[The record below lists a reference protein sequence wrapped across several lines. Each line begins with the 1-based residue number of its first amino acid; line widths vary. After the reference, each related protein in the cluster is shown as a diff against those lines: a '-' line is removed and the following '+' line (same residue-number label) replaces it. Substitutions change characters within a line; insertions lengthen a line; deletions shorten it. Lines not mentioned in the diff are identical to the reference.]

1 MKNYREKLKDIK
13 AFVFDYDG
21 VLTNG
26 NVYITESG
34 TQLRQGNV
42 RDGYA
47 LQLARKKGFHI
58 AVITGSHDKGIE
70 KRCSF
75 LNVEHV
81 FLGVSDKKKA
91 FLQYL
96 EDYDLKPGE
105 VLFMGDDLPDYEI
118 MQLAGIPC
126 CPADACEEIKSVSV
140 YISPVQGGKGC
151 VRDVI
156 EQVLKIQGL
165 WMNQDAFHW

>member
-1 MKNYREKLKDIK
+1 MINYREKLKNIK

-34 TQLRQGNV
+34 TQLRQGSV

-70 KRCSF
+70 KRCQF
-75 LNVEHV
+75 LNIEDV
-81 FLGVSDKKKA
+81 FLGVSNKKETFLKYLNDKQ
-91 FLQYL
+91 LQP
-96 EDYDLKPGE
+96 EE
-105 VLFMGDDLPDYEI
+105 ILFMGDDVPDYEL
-118 MQLAGIPC
+118 MKMAGIPC
-126 CPADACEEIKSVSV
+126 CPVDACEEIKSVSE
-140 YISPVQGGKGC
+140 YISPLHGGRGC
-151 VRDVI
+151 VRDVV
-156 EQVLKIQGL
+156 EQVLKVKGM
-165 WMNQDAFHW
+165 WMNDDAFHW

>member
-1 MKNYREKLKDIK
+1 MNYREKLKNIK

-26 NVYITESG
+26 SVWMAEDG

-47 LQLARKKGFHI
+47 LQLARKKNFHV
-58 AVITGSHDKGIE
+58 AVITGSHDKGILL
-70 KRCSF
+70 RCNF
-75 LNVEHV
+75 LKVEQV
-81 FLGVSDKKKA
+81 FLGVSNKMEV
-91 FLQYL
+91 FQQYL
-96 EDYDLKPGE
+96 TDNRLQASE

-118 MQLAGIPC
+118 MQVAGVRC
-126 CPADACEEIKSVSV
+126 CPADACEEIKSVSE
-140 YISPVQGGKGC
+140 YISPFTGGQGC

-156 EQVLKIQGL
+156 EQVLKINGL

>member
-1 MKNYREKLKDIK
+1 MKNYREKLKNIK

-34 TQLRQGNV
+34 TQLRQGSV

-70 KRCSF
+70 KRCQF
-75 LNVEHV
+75 LNIEDI
-81 FLGVSDKKKA
+81 FLGVSNKKETFLKYLNDRQLKA
-91 FLQYL
+91 
-96 EDYDLKPGE
+96 EE
-105 VLFMGDDLPDYEI
+105 ILFMGDDVPDYEL
-118 MQLAGIPC
+118 MKMAGIPC
-126 CPADACEEIKSVSV
+126 CPVDACEEIKSVSE
-140 YISPVQGGKGC
+140 YISPLHGGRGC
-151 VRDVI
+151 VRDVV
-156 EQVLKIQGL
+156 EQVLKVKGM
-165 WMNQDAFHW
+165 WMNDDAFHW

>member
-1 MKNYREKLKDIK
+1 MKNYREKLKNIK

-34 TQLRQGNV
+34 TQLRQGSV

-70 KRCSF
+70 KRCQF
-75 LNVEHV
+75 LNIEDV
-81 FLGVSDKKKA
+81 FLGVSNKKET
-91 FLQYL
+91 FVQYL
-96 EDYDLKPGE
+96 QDKQLQPQEI
-105 VLFMGDDLPDYEI
+105 LFMGDDVPDYEL
-118 MQLAGIPC
+118 MKMAGIPC
-126 CPADACEEIKSVSV
+126 CPVDACEEIKSVSE
-140 YISPVQGGKGC
+140 YISPLHGGRGC

-156 EQVLKIQGL
+156 EQVLKIKGM
-165 WMNQDAFHW
+165 WMNDDAFHW